1 MWRAGQLPVPAEQLP
16 TGTIIIKEIKTPA
29 HAAGLYARVSRSDQR
44 KDLEAQLSRLVVY
57 ANNPRLTIVQAVS
70 EVGSGL
76 NGRRPKLIKLL
87 ANPKIQTIVVEHRDR
102 LMRFGAEYVEA
113 ALTAQERKLLV
124 MESSKVNDD
133 LVQDMIE
140 VLTSFC
146 ARLYGFGGLLADSSG
161 ACSACSVASRNPGKH
176 TCVSVSPDAVCYL
189 NSAWCDPARQ
199 SFPTTVW
206 ETLWHKMPH
215 LRNG

>member
-1 MWRAGQLPVPAEQLP
+1 MKLSQWAKEQGLTYKGAWRMWRAGQLPVPAEQLP
-16 TGTIIIKEIKTPA
+16 TGTIIVKEIKTPA
-29 HAAGLYARVSRSDQR
+29 HAVGLYARVSSSDQR
-44 KDLEAQLSRLVVY
+44 KDLEAQLGRLVVY
-57 ANNPRLTIVQAVS
+57 ADNHRLTIVQAVS

-87 ANPKIQTIVVEHRDR
+87 ANPKIQTIVVEHRER

-124 MESSKVNDD
+124 MESSEVNDD

-146 ARLYGFGGLLADSSG
+146 ARLYGRR
-161 ACSACSVASRNPGKH
+161 SARHKAKKH
-176 TCVSVSPDAVCYL
+176 C
-189 NSAWCDPARQ
+189 
-199 SFPTTVW
+199 
-206 ETLWHKMPH
+206 MPWGNKTP
-215 LRNG
+215 LPPEAQVIT